1 MTRLSRLN
9 LRRLQPSGRADGG
22 QDSGKFGRRGRE
34 SRRFDT
40 LQLVFFDLDGTITRR
55 DTLFPYVMSL
65 LLRRPWRLPRLL
77 AVLPTLLRFAT
88 GRADHGELKGQFI
101 RSALGGLPRSVIAA
115 HTARWVP
122 QLLARGVFADAL
134 RAIDAHRSQQ
144 DHLVLMSASVDLYVP
159 VIGAELGFDTTVC
172 STVRWNG
179 DRLLGTLTSANVR
192 DAEKVVQVRR
202 LRQQFPEAR
211 AIAYG
216 NSMPDVPHLDA
227 VDQGW
232 CVNASGDLRSECER
246 RQIHVI
252 EWH

>member
-1 MTRLSRLN
+1 M
-9 LRRLQPSGRADGG
+9 
-22 QDSGKFGRRGRE
+22 
-34 SRRFDT
+34 
-40 LQLVFFDLDGTITRR
+40 QLVFFDLDGTITRR
-55 DTLFPYVMSL
+55 DTLFPYVLSL

-77 AVLPTLLRFAT
+77 AVLPTLLRFAA
-88 GRADHGELKGQFI
+88 GRADHGELKGRFI

-115 HTARWVP
+115 HTSRWVP

-179 DRLLGTLTSANVR
+179 DRLDGTLTSANVR
-192 DAEKVVQVRR
+192 DGEKVVQVRR
-202 LRQQFPEAR
+202 LRLQFPDAR

-232 CVNASGDLRSECER
+232 CVNASGALRAECER